1 MPPVAHVEA
10 ELGFARPDQVA
21 PDHERTGLLRA
32 RTQERGAPEVW
43 DFRSCVLHDMADP
56 AVPAPHLDEAGFEA
70 VDVSS
75 NDALQRALAMVAGDD
90 AITETTDR
98 SLRDALHGSVLRLA
112 DGRGL
117 RIDYVAD
124 DGLINR
130 RGGPN
135 RLNVNLGGADGR
147 NGHDTAAGMHAD
159 QDVFG
164 VPLRKLMDG
173 KAPEVFRH
181 RTPDGSNDESSTYL
195 LNLWIPLQQV
205 TNPLVFM
212 DRRTLDQQRHQ
223 LRYGLPVEGFLERDE
238 DERVND
244 IWKFLPDPGQEFWF
258 RSDMGPDR
266 AFVFDTLGTPHGA
279 GRLAGEEALE
289 VLFLV
294 LDSACTSAAAGDADA
309 LAELAGIT
317 APDLPDATT
326 DAIRA
331 AHARMVEVLR
341 RASTDDEWITEARA
355 AMDTVIRKSVE
366 MRIVATVVD

>member
-1 MPPVAHVEA
+1 MNRVPAILLLVAMLVGLVIAERSIDPVRASAGSLTVGGPVAAV
-10 ELGFARPDQVA
+10 GPDEGSTWYCA
-21 PDHERTGLLRA
+21 
-32 RTQERGAPEVW
+32 
-43 DFRSCVLHDMADP
+43 
-56 AVPAPHLDEAGFEA
+56 AGF
-70 VDVSS
+70 S
-75 NDALQRALAMVAGDD
+75 
-90 AITETTDR
+90 
-98 SLRDALHGSVLRLA
+98 
-112 DGRGL
+112 
-117 RIDYVAD
+117 
-124 DGLINR
+124 
-130 RGGPN
+130 
-135 RLNVNLGGADGR
+135 
-147 NGHDTAAGMHAD
+147 
-159 QDVFG
+159 
-164 VPLRKLMDG
+164 
-173 KAPEVFRH
+173 
-181 RTPDGSNDESSTYL
+181 TPDASNDESSTYL

-244 IWKFLPDPGQEFWF
+244 IWKFLPDPRQEFWF

-294 LDSACTSAAAGDADA
+294 LDSACTSAAAGDTEA

-341 RASTDDEWITEARA
+341 RASTDDEWVTEARA